1 MTLCLTVGAYGGF
14 YTDRRPDGRSFRICL
29 GWFAI
34 TIFRYDFDVFLEK
47 ALDCLEQ
54 YQEVP

>member
-1 MTLCLTVGAYGGF
+1 MTLNLTVGAYGGF
-14 YTDRRPDGRSFRICL
+14 YTSRRPGRSFRICL
-29 GWFAI
+29 GWLAV
-34 TIFRYDFDVFLEK
+34 TIFWYDFDDFLEK